1 MTKGD
6 MIRTI
11 RKKSLQSEIR
21 RLESK
26 VREILNSDGDA
37 TENNPE
43 IQAYRTIIAEKK
55 YQLES
60 L

>member
-11 RKKSLQSEIR
+11 RKESLQSEIR

-43 IQAYRTIIAEKK
+43 IQTYRTIIAEKK